1 MDIERVKEKLTDLSL
16 DKRHVRQMLANDQ
29 YLEVEFLAQ
38 ELKMP
43 KRDVINSLTVILESS
58 FRTVSFQ
65 KVVKHF

>member
-16 DKRHVRQMLANDQ
+16 DKRHIRQMLENDK

-43 KRDVINSLTVILESS
+43 KRDVINSLTVILESK
-58 FRTVSFQ
+58 VS
-65 KVVKHF
+65 

>member
-16 DKRHVRQMLANDQ
+16 DKRHVRQMLENDK

-43 KRDVINSLTVILESS
+43 KRDVINSLTVILESKAS
-58 FRTVSFQ
+58 
-65 KVVKHF
+65 

>member
-16 DKRHVRQMLANDQ
+16 DKRHVRQMLENDK

-43 KRDVINSLTVILESS
+43 KKDVINSLTVILESK
-58 FRTVSFQ
+58 VS
-65 KVVKHF
+65 

>member
-38 ELKMP
+38 EL
-43 KRDVINSLTVILESS
+43 
-58 FRTVSFQ
+58 
-65 KVVKHF
+65 

>member
-16 DKRHVRQMLANDQ
+16 DKRHIRQMLENDK

-43 KRDVINSLTVILESS
+43 KRDVINSLTVILESE
-58 FRTVSFQ
+58 VS
-65 KVVKHF
+65 

>member
-16 DKRHVRQMLANDQ
+16 DKRHISQMLANDK

-43 KRDVINSLTVILESS
+43 KRDVINSLTVILESK
-58 FRTVSFQ
+58 VS
-65 KVVKHF
+65 

>member
-16 DKRHVRQMLANDQ
+16 DKRHVRQMLANDI

-43 KRDVINSLTVILESS
+43 KRDVIDSLTVILESK
-58 FRTVSFQ
+58 VS
-65 KVVKHF
+65 

>member
-43 KRDVINSLTVILESS
+43 KRDVINSLTVILESK
-58 FRTVSFQ
+58 VS
-65 KVVKHF
+65 

>member
-16 DKRHVRQMLANDQ
+16 DKRHVRQMLANDR

-43 KRDVINSLTVILESS
+43 KRDVINSLTVILESK
-58 FRTVSFQ
+58 VS
-65 KVVKHF
+65 

>member
-16 DKRHVRQMLANDQ
+16 DKRHVRQMLANDK

-43 KRDVINSLTVILESS
+43 KRDVINSLAVILESK
-58 FRTVSFQ
+58 VS
-65 KVVKHF
+65 

>member
-16 DKRHVRQMLANDQ
+16 DKRHVRQMLANDE

-43 KRDVINSLTVILESS
+43 KRDVINSLTIILESK
-58 FRTVSFQ
+58 VS
-65 KVVKHF
+65 

>member
-16 DKRHVRQMLANDQ
+16 DKRHVRQMLANDK

-43 KRDVINSLTVILESS
+43 KRDVINSLTVILESK
-58 FRTVSFQ
+58 VS
-65 KVVKHF
+65 

>member
-16 DKRHVRQMLANDQ
+16 DKRHIRQMLANDE

-43 KRDVINSLTVILESS
+43 KRDVINSLIVILESK
-58 FRTVSFQ
+58 VS
-65 KVVKHF
+65 

>member
-43 KRDVINSLTVILESS
+43 KKDVINSLTVILESK
-58 FRTVSFQ
+58 VS
-65 KVVKHF
+65 

>member
-16 DKRHVRQMLANDQ
+16 DKRHVRQILANDQ

-43 KRDVINSLTVILESS
+43 KRDVIDSLTVILESK
-58 FRTVSFQ
+58 VS
-65 KVVKHF
+65 

>member
-16 DKRHVRQMLANDQ
+16 DKKHIRQMLANDE

-43 KRDVINSLTVILESS
+43 KRDVINSLTVILESK
-58 FRTVSFQ
+58 VS
-65 KVVKHF
+65 

>member
-16 DKRHVRQMLANDQ
+16 DKRHVRQMLANDE

-43 KRDVINSLTVILESS
+43 KRDVINSLTVILESE
-58 FRTVSFQ
+58 VS
-65 KVVKHF
+65 

>member
-1 MDIERVKEKLTDLSL
+1 MDIIRVKEKLTDLSL

-43 KRDVINSLTVILESS
+43 KRDVINSLTVILESK
-58 FRTVSFQ
+58 VS
-65 KVVKHF
+65 

>member
-16 DKRHVRQMLANDQ
+16 DKRHISQMLANDK

-43 KRDVINSLTVILESS
+43 KRDVINSLAVILESK
-58 FRTVSFQ
+58 VS
-65 KVVKHF
+65 

>member
-16 DKRHVRQMLANDQ
+16 DKRHIRQMLANDE

-43 KRDVINSLTVILESS
+43 KRDVINSLTVILESEAS
-58 FRTVSFQ
+58 
-65 KVVKHF
+65 

>member
-16 DKRHVRQMLANDQ
+16 DKRHIRQMLANDK

-43 KRDVINSLTVILESS
+43 KRDVINSLAVILESK
-58 FRTVSFQ
+58 VS
-65 KVVKHF
+65 

>member
-16 DKRHVRQMLANDQ
+16 DKRHIRQMLENDK

-43 KRDVINSLTVILESS
+43 KRDVINLLTVILESK
-58 FRTVSFQ
+58 VS
-65 KVVKHF
+65 

>member
-16 DKRHVRQMLANDQ
+16 DKRHVRQMLANDV

-43 KRDVINSLTVILESS
+43 KRDVINSLTVILESK
-58 FRTVSFQ
+58 VS
-65 KVVKHF
+65 

>member
-16 DKRHVRQMLANDQ
+16 DKRHVRQMLANDE

-43 KRDVINSLTVILESS
+43 KRDVINSLIVILESK
-58 FRTVSFQ
+58 VS
-65 KVVKHF
+65 